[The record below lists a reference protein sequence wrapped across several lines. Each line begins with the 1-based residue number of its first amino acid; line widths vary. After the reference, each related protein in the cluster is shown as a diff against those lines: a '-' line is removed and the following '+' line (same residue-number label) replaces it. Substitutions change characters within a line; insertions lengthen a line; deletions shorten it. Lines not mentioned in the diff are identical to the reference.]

1 MKCTLSIVVSLFLFI
16 CCKKREAPN
25 PLVIYNEALQ
35 QLFKEKYYKL
45 FVDPADDTVNIDS
58 LFLGGHIDREEYNE
72 FVFELRDKGILSGKT
87 QHVDYINTLLPEF
100 RDIET
105 LAFYLKDPFIEEN
118 FESDSIKK
126 IANTLYST
134 ANINASGFKNKLV
147 QVTDYKEAEKKMV
160 LLNDKPVISFSK
172 IAFDESATHAIIY
185 FQYFCGIK
193 CGNGWLLY
201 LERKWNHW
209 EIVEYRPMWDI

>member
-1 MKCTLSIVVSLFLFI
+1 MKSALLIITYSIILI
-16 CCKKREAPN
+16 GCKEREAPD
-25 PLVIYNEALQ
+25 PLAIYDEALE
-35 QLFKEKYYKL
+35 QLFKEKYYNL
-45 FVDPADDTVNIDS
+45 FVDLADDTVKIDS
-58 LFLGGHIDREEYNE
+58 LFLGGHIDREEYDE
-72 FVFELRDKGILSGKT
+72 FVFGLRDKGISSGKT
-87 QHVDYINTLLPEF
+87 IRVDYIKSLLPEF

-105 LAFYLKDPFIEEN
+105 LSSYLKDPFIEEH

-126 IANTLYST
+126 IANTLYSI
-134 ANINASGFKNKLV
+134 ADINASGFKNKLV
-147 QVTDYKEAEKKMV
+147 LVTEYKKAEKKMV

-201 LERKWNHW
+201 LERKWSHW
-209 EIVEYRPMWDI
+209 KIVEYRPMWDI